1 MKRVKLKEPMVFD
14 ITERMR
20 VLHGME
26 DFVFRVRV
34 DENGIKIWKRAT
46 QGNLDAPRPLDKFI
60 QLSWE
65 QVGKSGDAYHGSR
78 DRAASC
84 TAEDE
89 EENHPPLQDV
99 REDPCPPS

>member
-78 DRAASC
+78 DGHVFRGPASGRNGLRYL
-84 TAEDE
+84 THK
-89 EENHPPLQDV
+89 NK
-99 REDPCPPS
+99 